1 MEKIIFLERSTLKLM
16 RIPFSFFLMPVYFL
30 ALSQCANFNLLN
42 AILSFIVLHLF
53 IYPASNGYNS
63 FVDKDTTPIGGLEN
77 PPPPTLNLFYISV
90 AFDVIGLLIAFTL
103 SAKFFLCVLIY
114 ILASRAYSSRMIRL
128 KKYPIISL
136 LTVMIFQGG
145 FTFYMVLDVVSV
157 TSILVSKELLIIIF
171 GCSFLISGIYPLTQI
186 YQHKADA
193 ENGDTTISMLLGLK
207 GTFYFSAFMFLI
219 ANLFFYNYFS
229 SINSLNQFFI
239 LQFFLLP
246 TIFFF
251 VQWMIKVH
259 ANEKEASFKNMMR
272 MNLISSISMN
282 CCFLLLTFMNQLK

>member
-30 ALSQCANFNLLN
+30 ALSQCANFDLFN
-42 AILSFIVLHLF
+42 AIVSFIVLHLF

-63 FVDKDTTPIGGLEN
+63 FIDKDTTPIGGLEN
-77 PPPPTLNLFYISV
+77 PPQPTLNLFYTSL
-90 AFDVIGLLIAFTL
+90 AFDIVGLLIAFSL

-145 FTFYMVLDVVSV
+145 FTFYMVLDVVSA
-157 TSILVSKELLIIIF
+157 TSIFISNELLFIVF
-171 GCSFLISGIYPLTQI
+171 GCNFLIAGIYPLTQV
-186 YQHKADA
+186 YQHKADKD
-193 ENGDTTISMLLGLK
+193 NGDTTISLLLGLK

-239 LQFFLLP
+239 LQFFLMP

-251 VQWMIKVH
+251 VQWMLKVH
-259 ANEKEASFKNMMR
+259 ANEQEASFKNMMR

-282 CCFLLLTFMNQLK
+282 CCFILLTFMNQLK